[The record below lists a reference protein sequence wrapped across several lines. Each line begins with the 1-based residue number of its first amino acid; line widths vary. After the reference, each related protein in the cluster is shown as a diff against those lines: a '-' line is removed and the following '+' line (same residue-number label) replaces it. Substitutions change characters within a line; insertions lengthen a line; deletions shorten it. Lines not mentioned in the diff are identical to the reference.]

1 MKKIFLFCA
10 AVVLF
15 NSADAQLIKKL
26 ADKAKQK
33 IDQRVNDKVDKKM
46 DDELD
51 GLEGK
56 KSKTASDDGK
66 VLAKATDNEE
76 VTPATTV
83 GLKAYSKYD
92 FIQGDKVIAFDNFE
106 RAAIGDFPSTWNT
119 NGSGEVVS
127 LNTKEGKWL
136 KINSSGFFH
145 PEFINN
151 LPDNCTLEFDLG
163 VSPNYKWGSTNMN
176 VNLTSF
182 ENKGHFSST
191 GYWKHD
197 LHFEFHPL
205 TGDGNTYGGVHFYT
219 SGGETNLDN
228 RGNIKKWDNKS
239 NLFAHISFWRQ
250 GQRLRLYV
258 NGDKI
263 LDLPRAFD
271 ANSKYTDV
279 VFQNYD
285 MNSDSED
292 FLLLGN
298 LRLAIGAPDTRNK
311 LISEGRFV
319 TSGITFDVNSD
330 KIKPESFGVL
340 KEIAGA
346 LTDNPTVKVKI
357 IGHTDSDGDAAKNLE
372 LSKKRAEAVK
382 ATLSSEFSIDAS
394 RMDTDGLGA
403 TKPLAD
409 NKTTEGKA
417 QNRRVEFVKL

>member
-1 MKKIFLFCA
+1 
-10 AVVLF
+10 
-15 NSADAQLIKKL
+15 
-26 ADKAKQK
+26 
-33 IDQRVNDKVDKKM
+33 
-46 DDELD
+46 
-51 GLEGK
+51 
-56 KSKTASDDGK
+56 
-66 VLAKATDNEE
+66 
-76 VTPATTV
+76 
-83 GLKAYSKYD
+83 
-92 FIQGDKVIAFDNFE
+92 
-106 RAAIGDFPSTWNT
+106 
-119 NGSGEVVS
+119 
-127 LNTKEGKWL
+127 
-136 KINSSGFFH
+136 
-145 PEFINN
+145 
-151 LPDNCTLEFDLG
+151 
-163 VSPNYKWGSTNMN
+163 
-176 VNLTSF
+176 
-182 ENKGHFSST
+182 
-191 GYWKHD
+191 
-197 LHFEFHPL
+197 
-205 TGDGNTYGGVHFYT
+205 
-219 SGGETNLDN
+219 
-228 RGNIKKWDNKS
+228 
-239 NLFAHISFWRQ
+239 
-250 GQRLRLYV
+250 
-258 NGDKI
+258 
-263 LDLPRAFD
+263 
-271 ANSKYTDV
+271 
-279 VFQNYD
+279 